1 MQLLEPC
8 FNSKLLDIGKSLCTL
23 LKMVFDAFP
32 LDAMNT
38 PQDIRLLHSKVEELI
53 QKHLAVVTAPQIS
66 LETSSANSM
75 ISFAVSIIK
84 TLAESQKSFIDSF
97 MPPLIRVLQ
106 RLTREMGT
114 LTSSIAKQVWLILP
128 DN

>member
-1 MQLLEPC
+1 
-8 FNSKLLDIGKSLCTL
+8 
-23 LKMVFDAFP
+23 MVFDAFP
-32 LDAMNT
+32 LDVMNT
-38 PQDIRLLHSKVEELI
+38 PQDIRLLHSKVEEPI
-53 QKHLAVVTAPQIS
+53 HKHLAAVTAPHIS

-106 RLTREMGT
+106 RLTRDMGT